1 MDYMSYIRAIR
12 SSDLTSP
19 QKITAIMIASH
30 YDFSKGDPA
39 YPTNKTLAKETGLAV
54 STVVKAKKVL
64 IYRGYLCSQIRYD
77 NSSLYV
83 PMLPS
88 IITHAT
94 KENLNTHINT
104 HINTQVNIK
113 EESSI
118 ELLDINVLS
127 PEEYNKL
134 SDSMSW

>member
-104 HINTQVNIK
+104 QVNIK